1 MLLDYLNALPPW
13 ARQAVFS
20 SIALLAAYAVGR
32 FLSHIKKLHVRYQQ
46 EGITIPFPTRTVLTE
61 STG

>member
-32 FLSHIKKLHVRYQQ
+32 FLSHIKKLHVRYRQ
-46 EGITIPFPTRTVLTE
+46 EGITIPFPTRTVI
-61 STG
+61 TGSAD